1 MGCQTFKIKRGERC
15 IINLTCTS
23 TGSPIDWSNVRVR
36 VSLRE
41 CAEGPVVTQF
51 DTAGGDQGTSCSF
64 SVTGIG
70 EYSGTLIA
78 EGSTTNQWP
87 DTLEGDFWFYR
98 QTPIFGPHISPEKFF
113 IDVRQP
119 DTQTP

>member
-51 DTAGGDQGTSCSF
+51 DTEGGDNGWRWRRVLIWGSR
-64 SVTGIG
+64 VRWWLNRPADAHGPLGGIRG
-70 EYSGTLIA
+70 EDVPDLDTEIA
-78 EGSTTNQWP
+78 
-87 DTLEGDFWFYR
+87 DLLVLVFR
-98 QTPIFGPHISPEKFF
+98 
-113 IDVRQP
+113 
-119 DTQTP
+119 